1 MSNTAP
7 LKVLIMAGGTG
18 GHVIPALSV
27 AQVLKSHG
35 VQVEWLG
42 TRAGIEARLV
52 PAVNI
57 PIHWLN
63 ITGLRGKSVA
73 TLLMAPFRLLSAVLQ
88 ARRVIK
94 TLEPDAVL
102 GMGGFASGPG
112 GLAARLMGKRL
123 VIHEQNAIAGMTNR
137 YLSKLA
143 HKTAYAFDGA
153 FAEHENSLRVG
164 NPVRTEI
171 EALPAPRQRAQ
182 AKNGNSMNVLV
193 LGGSLG
199 AQALN
204 EVLPKALLKARHI
217 ENIRVRHQAG
227 SRNIEAAK
235 EAYSVLGDSLRLQAD
250 VKDFIDDMAAAYAWA
265 DLVVCRAG
273 ALTVAE
279 LAAAGVASVLVPFP
293 HAVDDHQTLNAQV
306 LQRAGAA
313 LVCQQTDLNAEVLAN
328 LFDQF
333 CEDPDRL
340 LLMAEAARSVAEPN
354 TAERLAALCLP
365 QLESVIN
372 SSINHSSNGAVAN
385 KELGA

>member
-1 MSNTAP
+1 MHSAAP

-42 TRAGIEARLV
+42 TKAGIEARLV

-63 ITGLRGKSVA
+63 ITGLRGKSAA

-88 ARRVIK
+88 ARKVIRDFQ
-94 TLEPDAVL
+94 PDAVL

-143 HKTAYAFDGA
+143 QQTAYAFEGA
-153 FAEHENSLRVG
+153 FPEVANSVRVG
-164 NPVRTEI
+164 NPVRAEI
-171 EALPAPRQRAQ
+171 ESMVAPRQRFE
-182 AKNGNSMNVLV
+182 AKTSDQLNVLV

-204 EVLPKALLKARHI
+204 EVLPKALLQVRHI
-217 ENIRVRHQAG
+217 ERIRVRHQAG
-227 SRNIEAAK
+227 ARNIEAAK
-235 EAYSVLGDSLRLQAD
+235 EAYSVLSDAVRVQAD
-250 VKDFIDDMAAAYAWA
+250 VKDFIDDMAAAYSWA
-265 DLVVCRAG
+265 DLVICRSG

-279 LAAAGVASVLVPFP
+279 LAAAGVASILVPFP

-313 LVCQQTDLNAEVLAN
+313 LVCQQADLTADALAS
-328 LFDQF
+328 LLDQF
-333 CEDPDRL
+333 CEDPSRL
-340 LLMAEAARSVAEPN
+340 LLMAEAARSVAEPR
-354 TAERLAALCLP
+354 TAERLAGLCLP
-365 QLESVIN
+365 QLAAMTN
-372 SSINHSSNGAVAN
+372 SATD
-385 KELGA
+385 KERNQ

>member
-1 MSNTAP
+1 MSSATP

-42 TRAGIEARLV
+42 TQAGIEARLV
-52 PAVNI
+52 PASGI
-57 PIHWLN
+57 PIHWMN
-63 ITGLRGKSVA
+63 ITGLRGKSAA
-73 TLLMAPFRLLSAVLQ
+73 TLLLAPFRLLSAVMQ

-94 TLEPDAVL
+94 QMQPDAVL

-112 GLAARLMGKRL
+112 GLAARLLGRRL

-137 YLSKLA
+137 YLARMA
-143 HKTAYAFDGA
+143 HATAYAFEGA
-153 FAEHENSLRVG
+153 FERGNNLQHLG
-164 NPVRTEI
+164 NPVRAEI
-171 EALPAPRQRAQ
+171 EDLPAPQERAQ
-182 AKNGNSMNVLV
+182 NKESNTVNVLI

-199 AQALN
+199 AKALN
-204 EVLPKALLKARHI
+204 DVLPEALQKARLV
-217 ENIRVRHQAG
+217 EQLRVRHQAG
-227 SRNIEAAK
+227 SRNIEEAK
-235 EAYSVLGDSLRLQAD
+235 VAYSALSTNTQAQVE

-279 LAAAGVASVLVPFP
+279 LAAAGVASILVPYPF
-293 HAVDDHQTLNAQV
+293 AVDDHQTLNAQV
-306 LQRAGAA
+306 LQRAGAS
-313 LVCQQTDLNAEVLAN
+313 LVCQQADLTAELLAG

-333 CEDPDRL
+333 CEDRERL
-340 LLMAEAARSVAEPN
+340 LLMGEAARSVAEPR

-365 QLESVIN
+365 QLEQVIHESEN
-372 SSINHSSNGAVAN
+372 EGAQA
-385 KELGA
+385 